1 MLTFRVERAPIVK
14 NCKINSLFE
23 HFSRLF
29 GAKCVYSGNP
39 NQVGAAT
46 PTATPIGAH
55 RPLKQVQTK
64 RNQNIPALEPLPSAL
79 CTVAIIVAP

>member
-1 MLTFRVERAPIVK
+1 VK
-14 NCKINSLFE
+14 NCKIIPF
-23 HFSRLF
+23 FRCIRRLF
-29 GAKCVYSGNP
+29 RAKCVYSSNP

-55 RPLKQVQTK
+55 RPLRQAKTK
-64 RNQNIPALEPLPSAL
+64 RSQNACCVRAVTPAL